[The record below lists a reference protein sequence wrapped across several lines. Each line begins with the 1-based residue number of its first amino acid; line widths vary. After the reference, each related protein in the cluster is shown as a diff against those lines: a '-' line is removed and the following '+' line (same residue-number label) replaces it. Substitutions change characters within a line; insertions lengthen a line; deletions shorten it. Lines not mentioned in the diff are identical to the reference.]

1 MYIRKG
7 ANRLEKFVKRSDKV
21 AYYGVPTENGT
32 VFKRMTGFTDITVTK
47 NPKEYKR
54 QYIDQEFEQSDIV
67 GFAPVISFAFDQFS
81 GNDVHDDIMN
91 IADNELVGDDAV
103 REILMVDFSSDSKNP
118 VAVKREFSIIVEN
131 EGSGMEGYIVKGSF
145 KVKGEKVFGK
155 ATSEDNFATAVFNE
169 E

>member
-1 MYIRKG
+1 M
-7 ANRLEKFVKRSDKV
+7 EKFVKRSDKV
-21 AYYGVPTENGT
+21 AYYGVPGENGT
-32 VFKRMTGFTDITVTK
+32 VFRRMTGFTDITVTK

-81 GNDVHDDIMN
+81 GNEVHDDIMN

-118 VAVKREFSIIVEN
+118 VAVKREFSVIVEN

-145 KVKGEKVFGK
+145 KVKGEKIFGK
-155 ATSEDNFATAVFNE
+155 ATSTDGFATVVFSE
-169 E
+169 

>member
-1 MYIRKG
+1 MFIRKG
-7 ANRLEKFVKRSDKV
+7 ANKLEKFVKRCDKV
-21 AYYGVPTENGT
+21 AYYGVPTDEGT

-81 GNDVHDDIMN
+81 GNEVHDDIMT

-103 REILMVDFSSDSKNP
+103 REILMIDFSSDPTKP
-118 VAVKREFSIIVEN
+118 KAIKREFSVIVEN

-145 KVKGEKVFGK
+145 KVKGDKVFGT
-155 ATSEDNFATAVFNE
+155 ASSADNFVTAVFTE
-169 E
+169 

>member
-1 MYIRKG
+1 MYILKG
-7 ANRLEKFVKRSDKV
+7 ANKLEKFVKRCDKV
-21 AYYGVPTENGT
+21 AYYGVPTDTGT

-81 GNDVHDDIMN
+81 GNEVHDDIMK

-103 REILMVDFSSDSKNP
+103 REILMVDFSSDAEKP
-118 VAVKREFSIIVEN
+118 TAIKREFSVIVEN

-145 KVKGEKVFGK
+145 KVKGEKVFGI
-155 ATSEDNFATAVFNE
+155 ASSADNFATAVFAE

>member
-1 MYIRKG
+1 MYILKG
-7 ANRLEKFVKRSDKV
+7 ANKLEKFVKRCDKV
-21 AYYGVPTENGT
+21 AYYGVPTDAGT

-81 GNDVHDDIMN
+81 GNEVHDDIMN
-91 IADNELVGDDAV
+91 IADNEFVGDDAV
-103 REILMVDFSSDSKNP
+103 REILMVDFSSDAENP
-118 VAVKREFSIIVEN
+118 TAIKREFSVIVEN

-145 KVKGEKVFGK
+145 KVKGEKVFGT
-155 ATSEDNFATAVFNE
+155 ASSADSFATAVFAE
-169 E
+169 